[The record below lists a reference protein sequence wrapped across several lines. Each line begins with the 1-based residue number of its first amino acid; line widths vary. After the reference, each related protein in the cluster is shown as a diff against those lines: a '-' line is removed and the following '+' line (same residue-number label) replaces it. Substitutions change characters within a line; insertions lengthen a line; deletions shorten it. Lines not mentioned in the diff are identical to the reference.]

1 MDLRGDVAGSRGAV
15 RARAPGHVDR
25 GHLAVVELD
34 DGVARRRLPGP
45 LGADAVLERAGEVA
59 PEAEELVLL
68 ALAPGEARVEVEVRR
83 QRGRAAADGPARGS
97 ADARFEP
104 RRRWKSLCEGW
115 TPARHATPTR
125 RGRQWRWCCSS
136 KTQPSSSVS
145 KCDVSRRGDRRT
157 TCARSVVVRS
167 AMSSSIGARD
177 RVGQPSQKALHRHM
191 SCTLINLKGSHRR
204 WSCCYKRWSCS

>member
-1 MDLRGDVAGSRGAV
+1 VDLRGDVARSRGAV

-34 DGVARRRLPGP
+34 DGVARRHPAGP
-45 LGADAVLERAGEVA
+45 RGADAVLERAGEVA

-83 QRGRAAADGPARGS
+83 QRRRAAADGPVRGG
-97 ADARFEP
+97 AATP
-104 RRRWKSLCEGW
+104 VTGGSLGAKGG

-157 TCARSVVVRS
+157 TCACSVGVRS
-167 AMSSSIGARD
+167 SSSEVSSSIGVRVVAR
-177 RVGQPSQKALHRHM
+177 RLLAAVTKSSPSQFAN
-191 SCTLINLKGSHRR
+191 CTLKSP
-204 WSCCYKRWSCS
+204 

>member
-34 DGVARRRLPGP
+34 DGVARRHLPGP
-45 LGADAVLERAGEVA
+45 LGADAVLERAREVA

-104 RRRWKSLCEGW
+104 RRQWKSLCEGW
-115 TPARHATPTR
+115 DAGA
-125 RGRQWRWCCSS
+125 
-136 KTQPSSSVS
+136 
-145 KCDVSRRGDRRT
+145 
-157 TCARSVVVRS
+157 
-167 AMSSSIGARD
+167 ARD
-177 RVGQPSQKALHRHM
+177 ADEARQAVAVVLFVEDAALVVGVQVRRVAP
-191 SCTLINLKGSHRR
+191 RR
-204 WSCCYKRWSCS
+204 PPHDLRV